1 MESETFEDIIGAAFD
16 QLPEKFRLLLEN
28 VALLVED
35 EPDEETRR
43 EEGLEGDE
51 TLLGLYR
58 GIPQTERPAGYGISP
73 TLPDTITLYRFP
85 IEDEAADTGK
95 TIADV
100 VYQTLWHE
108 IAHHF
113 GMEEDEVR
121 RAEGRK
127 FGM

>member
-1 MESETFEDIIGAAFD
+1 MFEDIIGTAFD
-16 QLPEKFRLLLEN
+16 RLPEKFRMLIEN

-85 IEDEAADTGK
+85 IEDEAADAGK
-95 TIADV
+95 PVLEV
-100 VYQTLWHE
+100 VYETLWHE

-113 GMEEDEVR
+113 GMEEDEVQ

-127 FGM
+127 FD